1 VKGIGAFVLLLL
13 VALGVATFLVTRPAD
28 RTLSGSERG
37 WVTKYVAWTGKTE
50 RVIDR
55 AYVGMGFSTAAKNSR
70 LLAPLRACS
79 DSFQRL
85 GPRPTALRDVD
96 ESARTA
102 CGEAEYAVGVND
114 RFATASLAT
123 TKRHLRQAGE
133 WLHVSRRQLHER
145 FDVGT

>member
-1 VKGIGAFVLLLL
+1 MKGIGAFVLLLL
-13 VALGVATFLVTRPAD
+13 VALGVATFFVTRPAD
-28 RTLSGSERG
+28 RTLSASERS
-37 WVTKYVAWTGKTE
+37 WVTKYVAWTGE
-50 RVIDR
+50 INR
-55 AYVGMGFSTAAKNSR
+55 AYVGMGFSAAAKNSR

-85 GPRPTALRDVD
+85 GARPSALRDVD

-102 CGEAEYAVGVND
+102 CGEAEYAVQVND